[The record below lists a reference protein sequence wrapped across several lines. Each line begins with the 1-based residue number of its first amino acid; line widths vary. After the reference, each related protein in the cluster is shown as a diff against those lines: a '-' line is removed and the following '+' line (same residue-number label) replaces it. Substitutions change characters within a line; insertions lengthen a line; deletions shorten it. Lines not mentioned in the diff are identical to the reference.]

1 MDRKSYIGK
10 AEPKD
15 ILCHGIKCSIRD
27 RCRRYNLE
35 PNKNQKWIQ
44 LSPMNSSGGFTMF
57 CSYLEPLNEIKGEP
71 NEST

>member
-10 AEPKD
+10 AEPQD

-35 PNKNQKWIQ
+35 PNKDQKFIEPQ
-44 LSPMNSSGGFTMF
+44 VFGVRGVTIF
-57 CSYLEPLNEIKGEP
+57 CSFLEPLNEIKGEP
-71 NEST
+71 NE

>member
-35 PNKNQKWIQ
+35 PNEDQKWMQGTPEGIGK
-44 LSPMNSSGGFTMF
+44 LTTF
-57 CSYLEPLNEIKGEP
+57 CAYLEPLNEIKGES
-71 NEST
+71 NE